1 MEKMQERQRKRDEQ
15 ADKKKQE
22 KEKERQ
28 ELAREKARDRSERLE
43 ALHAAQ
49 LEAQEELQ
57 KKIQQKQEES
67 ARRHEENIEQI
78 RQKALELSIL
88 KCSDDVAPRLAPY
101 EQQKLCTA
109 CNVLVSKTVTIF
121 GLCGAYKCFED
132 LPNLNK

>member
-1 MEKMQERQRKRDEQ
+1 MNIF
-15 ADKKKQE
+15 
-22 KEKERQ
+22 
-28 ELAREKARDRSERLE
+28 SSFNRLE

-88 KCSDDVAPRLAPY
+88 KCADDVAPRLAPY
-101 EQQKLCTA
+101 ETQKLCTA
-109 CNVLVSKTVTIF
+109 CNVLVSVGFIKSVETTYIWLHLLF
-121 GLCGAYKCFED
+121 IISCFR
-132 LPNLNK
+132 